1 MGAARFSNIDGLR
14 AIAAI
19 SVLFHHILGDFLRE
33 ASNQNTTLIGS
44 LNSIISSFDFGRFG
58 VVLFF
63 LISGFVVP
71 FSIKSD
77 QLQPIRRFAIG
88 RFFRLYPAF
97 WLSLIF
103 MYGYLVF
110 TGGAPELKT
119 LLANAT
125 MAANAFG
132 QPWLSGVYWTLFIE
146 LIFYILIAVA
156 FMAGILRQPML
167 ILAAGLLLAL
177 STGGP
182 ILLRSLGINLPVV
195 YIGLH
200 LSFLFCGLLLRLTVI
215 EKERGTLSAALVLI
229 IVQMG
234 IIVSIGDFSLARND
248 TFFIVGK
255 LPVIASYLAAYSV
268 FLLSLW
274 TMRPQSKL
282 LSSTGEISYSIY
294 LFHVPVCWTIYLFLP
309 PTGAISD
316 LITMALCVIA
326 SFAVSILTYRYV
338 EKPMIAVGRRI
349 SGQIHR
355 PLQPAAS

>member
-1 MGAARFSNIDGLR
+1 MGAGRFSNIDGLR

-63 LISGFVVP
+63 LISGVVVP

-182 ILLRSLGINLPVV
+182 FLLRSLGINLPVV

-326 SFAVSILTYRYV
+326 SFVVSILTYRYV